1 MLLPHSPAVL
11 CIKLRP
17 RAGHQS
23 RSFSQMHVK
32 SRRLASVKPQSRD
45 APRLAS
51 LAREEQPP
59 SWCRYCSHCKRTSI
73 QCARPVVGQPRVHQR
88 VRYLSETVSRARDV
102 GYPEYAWLNG
112 TVTSME
118 AIES

>member
-1 MLLPHSPAVL
+1 M
-11 CIKLRP
+11 
-17 RAGHQS
+17 
-23 RSFSQMHVK
+23 
-32 SRRLASVKPQSRD
+32 
-45 APRLAS
+45 
-51 LAREEQPP
+51 
-59 SWCRYCSHCKRTSI
+59 
-73 QCARPVVGQPRVHQR
+73 VGQPRVHQC